1 LKENKHDFNNLSI
14 FRMENIINSD
24 YFSTIKTTMC
34 EFESK
39 LIWSIGKEKKI
50 KIEEPKYFY
59 NYVLIIFLFN
69 VVHVLIFFYNS
80 IFILHGQ

>member
-1 LKENKHDFNNLSI
+1 
-14 FRMENIINSD
+14 
-24 YFSTIKTTMC
+24 MC